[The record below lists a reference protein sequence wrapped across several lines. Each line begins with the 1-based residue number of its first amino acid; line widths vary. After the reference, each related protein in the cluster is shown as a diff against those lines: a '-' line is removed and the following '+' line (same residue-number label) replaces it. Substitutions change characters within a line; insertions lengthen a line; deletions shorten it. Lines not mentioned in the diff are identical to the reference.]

1 MKSSNTK
8 LKKYA
13 SVLNDAA
20 PKGEFLAYINKDEA
34 KLLRDNGGLGL
45 LTDFGVPSYRFAGG
59 YQGGS
64 PGNTGGSKSSSGG
77 GGSSSGGGG
86 GRDSG
91 GGGGGNDNAAR
102 AREQAAERSRQE
114 AAAKAARDREAAIAQ
129 EAANREAVR
138 EAAAKE
144 AADKKNFVNYLENFD
159 NPNYSYTPSGLPS
172 APPSILNGGFEAV
185 GKPYV
190 EVSTKPVAPPSI
202 SQAPIEVGIPDSES
216 GFVDVIGTIPA
227 APDIFDINVL
237 GDPALRDAISENLT
251 DPGFVRA
258 LDELATRQADPV
270 FGDPD
275 PYIDVPI
282 EDRDTITSFL
292 DNYRANVASNPFA
305 FGLLGALK
313 TAYQTSQAREMM
325 RGTPGY
331 EFLGSGLRDDTAP
344 TSGGDRDTGTTTAQP
359 TVTTPATT
367 LPQSMVNQYF
377 ANLGSMGQPLSSSL
391 QTDYNNA
398 KNSINSIL
406 GITPP
411 SQQFGYS
418 ADPYGGLMASN
429 LTTNP
434 FNIDYLRRLGL
445 I

>member
-13 SVLNDAA
+13 NVLNDAA

-34 KLLRDNGGLGL
+34 QLLKDNGGLGL

-64 PGNTGGSKSSSGG
+64 PGNTGGSRSSSSAGS
-77 GGSSSGGGG
+77 SSSGGGG
-86 GRDSG
+86 GYSG
-91 GGGGGNDNAAR
+91 GGGGG
-102 AREQAAERSRQE
+102 
-114 AAAKAARDREAAIAQ
+114 RD
-129 EAANREAVR
+129 
-138 EAAAKE
+138 
-144 AADKKNFVNYLENFD
+144 
-159 NPNYSYTPSGLPS
+159 YSPPTVS
-172 APPSILNGGFEAV
+172 APV
-185 GKPYV
+185 
-190 EVSTKPVAPPSI
+190 VSTPPVAPPSI

-258 LDELATRQADPV
+258 LDELATRQSDPV

-292 DNYRANVASNPFA
+292 DNYAANVASNPFEL
-305 FGLLGALK
+305 GLIGALK
-313 TAYQTSQAREMM
+313 TSYQTNKAREMM

-331 EFLGSGLRDDTAP
+331 EFLDYGMGDQP
-344 TSGGDRDTGTTTAQP
+344 TPTGGGDRDTGTTTAQP
-359 TVTTPATT
+359 TVTTPTTT